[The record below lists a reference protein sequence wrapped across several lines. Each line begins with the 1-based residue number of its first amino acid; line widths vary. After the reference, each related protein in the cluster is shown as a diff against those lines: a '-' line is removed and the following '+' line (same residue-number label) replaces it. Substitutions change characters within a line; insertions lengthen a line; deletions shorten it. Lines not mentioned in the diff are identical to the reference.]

1 MSIVHEPGVQMKTFL
16 LNIGK
21 REDTDKLKNIVLV
34 LLLSLTLFSL
44 SIRGDDSHQVD
55 IRIVDDSGNQSE
67 TWIGVF
73 DKKLDTF
80 TNPSEW
86 IFENENIFLL
96 SLPKNREDIT
106 LISLQKDKVP
116 VVILVTLE
124 LIAEGL
130 DVEFSEGSVITGVVT
145 TTTGEPIDDGE
156 VLLNPY
162 REFDFPLPDPSL
174 AMWEVEDDGSF
185 EIKGLK
191 SSSYTVT
198 AKAPGFMRA
207 NTEIEFVSTAEE
219 RELNFQLPRAGYIS
233 GRMIDVYYTK
243 VRGDIDVQVIP
254 PENQTEE
261 INVKFDHDDN
271 FRTGPFAEGVTVELT
286 ATDTEGRKSR
296 PHTFQVPADKVDVV
310 LHRWVKLTG
319 TVEDQ
324 DTGEPVEKFQFWTD
338 SERRGMLPTEVSS
351 PNGQF
356 EWEVAE
362 LIQRVNIVA
371 PGYLRWGMSYM
382 KLESKEVFDLG
393 VIKLKPARTLHGRVI
408 DSTSG
413 EPLEGV
419 NLRSIVIHEEN
430 VSIWDFNYVTTTTD
444 ADGEFE
450 LQGVPATGG
459 LIEYAATGYQSVT
472 IPFKDPNSYQ
482 EIELSLETHASG
494 SISGHV
500 VSLKG
505 EPVAAAWVDL
515 GMSGVR
521 TSEDGSFSFDYV
533 IGRYRLSAKA
543 ESGKSKVLEVTV
555 KPGEHVTDLKLII
568 SEIGR
573 VHGEVQGLFE
583 DETATI
589 VVGRKHTAYLE
600 FDGPFEI
607 RGVPIGEHE
616 VDCITFYKRKKLR
629 TLLGTIVMD
638 EMMDASIDFIFEGKS
653 SITGFVTA
661 AGEAVPLVEVH
672 AEPVNE
678 DHTSSYAITTGDG
691 GYVIVGLN
699 EGDYR
704 VKLTDRG
711 VTKTVSVAGK
721 TTLDFEL
728 GTNALSGHIQSSE
741 SVLGVRVYLFGYN
754 EHGDKVEVMTTVDA
768 SGYYHLSGMPSG
780 NYTLK
785 TSHERYE
792 EYEAEIKI
800 RKARHDFD
808 IVIKPSRADELEQD
822 LDSLKVL
829 GW

>member
-1 MSIVHEPGVQMKTFL
+1 MNS
-16 LNIGK
+16 GK
-21 REDTDKLKNIVLV
+21 RKDTDNLREIVLV
-34 LLLSLTLFSL
+34 LFLSLTLFSL

-67 TWIGVF
+67 TWIGMF
-73 DKKLDTF
+73 DETLDTL

-86 IFENENIFLL
+86 IFETENIFSL
-96 SLPKNREDIT
+96 SLPKNREDTT
-106 LISLQKDKVP
+106 LILLQKNKVP

-124 LIAEGL
+124 LIADGL
-130 DVEFSEGSVITGVVT
+130 AVEFSEGSVITGVVT

-185 EIKGLK
+185 VIKGLQFG
-191 SSSYTVT
+191 SYTVT

-207 NTEIEFVSTAEE
+207 NTEIEFVSTVEE

-233 GRMIDVYYTK
+233 GQMIDVYYTK
-243 VRGDIDVQVIP
+243 VHGDIDVQVIP
-254 PENQTEE
+254 PASQTEE
-261 INVKFDHDDN
+261 INVKFDRDDN
-271 FRTGPFAEGVTVELT
+271 FRIGPFAEGVTVELT
-286 ATDTEGRKSR
+286 ATDTDGRKSR
-296 PHTFQVPADKVDVV
+296 LHTFQVPVEKVYVV

-319 TVEDQ
+319 TVEDY

-338 SERRGMLPTEVSS
+338 SELRGMQPTDVSA

-362 LIQRVNIVA
+362 LIRRVNIVA
-371 PGYLRWGMSYM
+371 PGYLWWGMSYM
-382 KLESKEVFDLG
+382 KLESREVFDLG

-408 DSTSG
+408 NSESG
-413 EPLEGV
+413 EPIEGV
-419 NLRSIVIHEEN
+419 KLRSIVIHERN
-430 VSIWDFNYVTTTTD
+430 VSHWDFNYVTTRTD
-444 ADGEFE
+444 ADGEFA

-459 LIEYAATGYQSVT
+459 LIEYAATDYQSVT

-482 EIELSLETHASG
+482 EIELSRDTHASG

-500 VSLKG
+500 VSLEG
-505 EPVAAAWVDL
+505 EPVATAWVDR
-515 GMSGVR
+515 GIGGVR
-521 TSEDGSFSFDYV
+521 TGEDGSFSFGYV
-533 IGRYRLSAKA
+533 TGRYRLSAKA
-543 ESGKSKVLEVTV
+543 KSGRSKVLEVTV

-573 VHGEVQGLFE
+573 VHGEVHGLFE
-583 DETATI
+583 DETATV
-589 VVGRKHTAYLE
+589 VVGRKHKASLE

-607 RGVPIGEHE
+607 RGVPIGEHQ
-616 VDCITFYKRKKLR
+616 VYCITYYERNDLR
-629 TLLGTIVMD
+629 QLSGTIVMD
-638 EMMDASIDFIFEGKS
+638 ETMDASIDFTFEGKS

-661 AGEAVPLVEVH
+661 AGEPVPLVEVR
-672 AEPVNE
+672 AEPVNK

-691 GYVIVGLN
+691 SYVIGRLD

-704 VKLTDRG
+704 VKLVNRG
-711 VTKTVSVAGK
+711 VTKTVTVAGK

-741 SVLGVRVYLFGYN
+741 SVLGIRVYLFGYN

-768 SGYYHLSGMPSG
+768 SGYYYLSGMPSG
-780 NYTLK
+780 SYTLR

-792 EYEAEIKI
+792 DYETKIKI

-808 IVIKPSRADELEQD
+808 IVLKPSRADKLEKD
-822 LDSLKVL
+822 LDSLDAL